1 MAALRA
7 SLAPYVARLTAA
19 SEDVWERVSAA
30 LAGPLVVASVAYDA
44 SLPYV
49 VKAFHWGFIPF
60 VILLGMR
67 SEPRPKL
74 TDLLTPM

>member
-7 SLAPYVARLTAA
+7 TLAPYVTRLTAA
-19 SEDVWERVSAA
+19 SEEVWDRISVA
-30 LAGPLVVASVAYDA
+30 LAGPLAVASVAYDA
-44 SLPYV
+44 SMPYV

-67 SEPRPKL
+67 SDPRPKVI
-74 TDLLTPM
+74 DLLSPM